1 MARVT
6 ITIDAG
12 PGASIG
18 ALAGVIGDVSKV
30 MDFGLT
36 VDRAVAESTA
46 AQEVERLWR
55 DQPGSILER
64 LQGADEDDYVEVRSV
79 IDERRLLDEFLDR
92 GPLPPDLWFEEWYQF
107 RRRTR
112 ARSSRRYATPP
123 PFSLPF
129 YELASFREV
138 SPDSYTRLVAIEL
151 IDRLPSVPVVESLTY
166 QNPITIVFEI
176 GSAVGASA
184 IIVAGFKYG
193 AFVEFAKLIRDWSR
207 TRRQSDVDIE
217 RTRAETREINARA
230 NRIELE
236 TELRRKMAPLKVRV
250 PAIGDV
256 EPTDDQLDAI
266 GRLADS
272 DLKVEEEDDE

>member
-1 MARVT
+1 MSRGDGIASEQAVRTTTRLGGFAFVTGGPVARVT

-18 ALAGVIGDVSKV
+18 ALAGVIGDVSQL

-36 VDRAVAESTA
+36 VDRTVAESTA

-64 LQGADEDDYVEVRSV
+64 LQGADEGDYVEVRSL

-92 GPLPPDLWFEEWYQF
+92 GPLPSDLWFEEWYQF

-112 ARSSRRYATPP
+112 ARSSQRYPTPS

-129 YELASFREV
+129 YQSASFQEV
-138 SPDSYTRLVAIEL
+138 SPDSYARLVTIES
-151 IDRLPSVPVVESLTY
+151 IDRLPGVPVVESLTY
-166 QNPITIVFEI
+166 QNPITFVFEI
-176 GSAVGASA
+176 GSAVGVSA

-193 AFVEFAKLIRDWSR
+193 AFVEFA
-207 TRRQSDVDIE
+207 
-217 RTRAETREINARA
+217 
-230 NRIELE
+230 
-236 TELRRKMAPLKVRV
+236 
-250 PAIGDV
+250 
-256 EPTDDQLDAI
+256 
-266 GRLADS
+266 
-272 DLKVEEEDDE
+272 